1 MFARSHQRHSRITDN
16 IVKTLYSG
24 LFTTLFRQILRSWM
38 SATSKLL
45 WCIYPE
51 SIVIYDSFVHRTLV
65 VMQRIDSDLSAFPRI
80 GTPPKVKR
88 EIDIKQAANYYVTYQ
103 ALVRRLQRVH
113 NKTLAHLRRHNHE
126 D

>member
-1 MFARSHQRHSRITDN
+1 
-16 IVKTLYSG
+16 
-24 LFTTLFRQILRSWM
+24 
-38 SATSKLL
+38 
-45 WCIYPE
+45 
-51 SIVIYDSFVHRTLV
+51 
-65 VMQRIDSDLSAFPRI
+65 MQRIDSDLSAFPRI

-126 D
+126 DYPYDIRILDKLLWMIGNPKRDY